1 MANGHPRE
9 QLLVPPGAKPGGPQ
23 PEPLP
28 VLLRTP
34 TIDPR
39 QLDNVR
45 LQAETEA
52 LRARVSAGGPMA
64 TELEYLRS
72 LEEERLRRIG
82 LGQVW
87 LARPNREPG
96 PLYQLVPAGDRI
108 AVVEVDPALAAT
120 LGGAVVMTRD
130 QLDEQLQKLGVT
142 RADEAALAGVRGSR
156 IYVPAFESRLPW
168 LFAQPVTNPR
178 HMRTGFTGDLAELSA
193 RMGSRRGLFVTDL
206 NVVPWGAPTQTG
218 NFPIFDLRSWFAL
231 TQVKASTQARQSGR
245 LGYYEGGFED
255 VTGTGTARRQALL
268 STAAQTLFPG
278 LPAADAEQLARTRAL
293 LGVNADDVRDFRAR
307 ITTSVQQRPADYRT
321 FLDSM
326 LRDSPEVL
334 GPRRFTSLA
343 QIESA
348 HTAGTLTA
356 QDRAQLLDRLA
367 ARASKRVVSHSLTTQ
382 ELINLQNAR
391 ARFGFG
397 AASALPE
404 VIATQVS
411 PEFLMAERAGGG
423 WRGSFEAAGRSARG
437 GGAAGGLVAMGM
449 DIGGAIWDPEARPE
463 LPWEL
468 MRHGGLGYASGATG
482 AYVESLWLNQAS
494 RTAIS
499 AGVSGRAALARRGA
513 GGGGIAGAIAAPV
526 FTWGEM
532 LLSDVDYSGEDYFA
546 KGTRATA
553 GGAGSGLLAAGFTG
567 AVWGSEVP
575 IAGNIAGFIVGVGAY
590 LIIDSSVG
598 DYVEDFARGVWGG
611 VGSLLAPID
620 VEAMMKEIRAR
631 QPAGQ

>member
-1 MANGHPRE
+1 VPNGHQR
-9 QLLVPPGAKPGGPQ
+9 QRLLVPPGAKPGGPQ

-34 TIDPR
+34 AIDPR

-45 LQAETEA
+45 LRAEIEA
-52 LRARVSAGGPMA
+52 VRGRVSAGGLMA
-64 TELEYLRS
+64 TEREYLRS

-87 LARPNREPG
+87 LAQPNRAPG

-108 AVVEVDPALAAT
+108 AVVELDSAPAAT
-120 LGGAVVMTRD
+120 LGGSVVMTRE
-130 QLDEQLQKLGVT
+130 QLDEQLLKLGVT

-156 IYVPAFESRLPW
+156 IYVPAFESRLPG

-178 HMRTGFTGDLAELSA
+178 HLRSGFTGDLGELSA
-193 RMGSRRGLFVTDL
+193 RMGSTRGLFVTDL
-206 NVVPWGAPTQTG
+206 NVVPWGAPAQTG

-231 TQVKASTQARQSGR
+231 RQVKASTQARQTGR

-255 VTGTGTARRQALL
+255 VSGTGTARRQALL
-268 STAAQTLFPG
+268 ATAAQTLFPG
-278 LPAADAEQLARTRAL
+278 LPAADAEQLVRTRAL
-293 LGVNADDVRDFRAR
+293 LQVNADDVRDFRAR

-326 LRDSPEVL
+326 LRDSPEAL

-348 HTAGTLTA
+348 HAAGTLTP

-367 ARASKRVVSHSLTTQ
+367 ARASKRVVSHGLTTQ

-397 AASALPE
+397 AASAAPG

-411 PEFLMAERAGGG
+411 PEYLMAERAGGG
-423 WRGSFEAAGRSARG
+423 WPGSFEAAGRSARG
-437 GGAAGGLVAMGM
+437 GEAAGGLVAMGM
-449 DIGGAIWDPEARPE
+449 DIGGAIWDPDAHPE

-468 MRHGGLGYASGATG
+468 VRHGGLGYASGATG
-482 AYVESLWLNQAS
+482 AYVESLWLSQAS
-494 RTAIS
+494 RSAIG
-499 AGVSGRAALARRGA
+499 AGVSGRAAVASRGA
-513 GGGGIAGAIAAPV
+513 GGGGLGGAVAAPI

-532 LLSDVDYSGEDYFA
+532 LLSDVDYSAEDYFA

-553 GGAGSGLLAAGFTG
+553 GGAGSGLLAAGLTG

-575 IAGNIAGFIVGVGAY
+575 IAGNIVGFIVGVGVY
-590 LIIDSSVG
+590 MLVDSAIG
-598 DYVEDFARGVWGG
+598 EHVEGVARGLWEA
-611 VGSLLAPID
+611 VGSALAPID
-620 VEAMMKEIRAR
+620 FEAIEEELERRK
-631 QPAGQ
+631 AGGQ